1 MKKVS
6 GVASVANIPEIRA
19 QSELIEKILH
29 TDYLDN
35 AGINEFEYIRECLR
49 NLMKY
54 LPHDGAIYHTNFTDD
69 ICPWSGRSRNW
80 KTTT

>member
-19 QSELIEKILH
+19 QSELMEKILH

-35 AGINEFEYIRECLR
+35 AGINEFEHIRECLR
-49 NLMKY
+49 ESDEVSA
-54 LPHDGAIYHTNFTDD
+54 PRRGSI
-69 ICPWSGRSRNW
+69 
-80 KTTT
+80 